1 MNVTTAVICS
11 TRCNPCVKKVGEAM
25 AQQQG
30 KKDEI
35 SQAIARIK
43 TNALAIVCA
52 MIGGVGLF
60 VITAWLL
67 IKDGP
72 DAGQHLQLLS
82 NYFIGYSVTW
92 WGSVVGLFYGALCG
106 GVIGW
111 AVGMI
116 YNTVVGIR
124 LK

>member
-1 MNVTTAVICS
+1 
-11 TRCNPCVKKVGEAM
+11 M
-25 AQQQG
+25 AQQS
-30 KKDEI
+30 KREAEI
-35 SQAIARIK
+35 SQAIARIR
-43 TNALAIVCA
+43 TNALAVVCA
-52 MIGGVGLF
+52 IMGGLGLF
-60 VITAWLL
+60 VMTAWLL

-72 DAGQHLQLLS
+72 HVGEHLQLLS

-116 YNTVVGIR
+116 YNKVVERRERACG
-124 LK
+124 

>member
-1 MNVTTAVICS
+1 
-11 TRCNPCVKKVGEAM
+11 M
-25 AQQQG
+25 AQQS
-30 KKDEI
+30 KRETEI
-35 SQAIARIK
+35 SQAIARIR
-43 TNALAIVCA
+43 TNALAVVCA
-52 MIGGVGLF
+52 ILGGLGLF
-60 VITAWLL
+60 VMTAWLL

-72 DAGQHLQLLS
+72 HVGEHLQLLS

-116 YNTVVGIR
+116 YNKVVER
-124 LK
+124 RERACW

>member
-1 MNVTTAVICS
+1 
-11 TRCNPCVKKVGEAM
+11 M
-25 AQQQG
+25 AQQS
-30 KKDEI
+30 KRETEI
-35 SQAIARIK
+35 SQAIARIR
-43 TNALAIVCA
+43 TNALAVVCA
-52 MIGGVGLF
+52 IMGGLGLF
-60 VITAWLL
+60 VMTVWLL

-72 DAGQHLQLLS
+72 HVGEHLQLLS

-116 YNTVVGIR
+116 YNKVVERRERACG
-124 LK
+124 

>member
-1 MNVTTAVICS
+1 MVQKSDRET
-11 TRCNPCVKKVGEAM
+11 
-25 AQQQG
+25 
-30 KKDEI
+30 EI

-43 TNALAIVCA
+43 TNALAVVCA
-52 MIGGVGLF
+52 IMGGLGLF
-60 VITAWLL
+60 VMTAWLL

-72 DAGQHLQLLS
+72 NVGEHLQLLS

-111 AVGMI
+111 TVGMI
-116 YNTVVGIR
+116 YNKI
-124 LK
+124 LKMRER